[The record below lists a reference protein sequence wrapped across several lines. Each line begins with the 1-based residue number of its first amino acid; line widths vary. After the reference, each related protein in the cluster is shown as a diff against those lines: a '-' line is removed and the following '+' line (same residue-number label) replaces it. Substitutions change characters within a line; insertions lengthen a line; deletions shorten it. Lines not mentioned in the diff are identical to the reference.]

1 MDPSRRLLHRWFVEF
16 NPFYLLSAMLVLGG
30 TIAMARGL
38 GQEGNRYSGL
48 AVEAIVEA
56 YAIALVA
63 GATLL
68 YRLGQRRSAVML
80 AFLAAA
86 YHGDLMLH
94 AETCPNLGGVG
105 AAAAVGWLALYGAKL
120 VALARGLRLRLN
132 RAAWETVA
140 LAGTGLVGLPWL
152 LHAGDERLR
161 EPIVTTWLFLLAHG
175 TAGARLASRVPLH
188 AWGETVLRRSAR
200 VLVGLGAVLVLL
212 HTAFWTTQS
221 TLRFAPLLALVPLVA
236 IRFADR
242 PRTVLVIVAAVLG
255 FVAHSLPESLG
266 DTAAVAALAV
276 FLRARTSVR
285 RMSAPTAAT
294 TGPYRHERIEAVMEW
309 LERDARAA
317 QGLDVLAIACGWLA
331 VWTWSWHG
339 GPLPVHEM
347 VVDVAGSLVLVGLAL
362 RWRRIL
368 PVLPLTMAWSHRFL
382 TTNRVPLPVSAVGWG
397 AAAVVVGFVLL
408 LGSLGVSYGL
418 RDLRE
423 RVPCEPHGLR
433 DRGRRSEA

>member
-30 TIAMARGL
+30 TIAMAHGL

-56 YAIALVA
+56 YAIALVG

-68 YRLGQRRSAVML
+68 YRLGHRRSAVML

-120 VALARGLRLRLN
+120 VALARGLKLRLN

-140 LAGTGLVGLPWL
+140 LAGAGLVGLPWL

-161 EPIVTTWLFLLAHG
+161 EPVVTVWLFLLAHG
-175 TAGARLASRVPLH
+175 AAGAQLASKVTLD

-212 HTAFWTTQS
+212 HVAFWTTQS
-221 TLRFAPLLALVPLVA
+221 TLRFAPLLAVVPLFA
-236 IRFADR
+236 IRAADR
-242 PRTVLVIVAAVLG
+242 PSTVAVVVAAVLC
-255 FVAHSLPESLG
+255 FVAQSLPGSLG
-266 DTAAVAALAV
+266 DTSALAAIAV

-285 RMSAPTAAT
+285 RVTAPGAAT
-294 TGPYRHERIEAVMEW
+294 AGPYRHERIAAVVAW
-309 LERDARAA
+309 VERDARAA
-317 QGLDVLAIACGWLA
+317 QALDVLAVACGWLA
-331 VWTWSWHG
+331 VWTWSWQG
-339 GPLPVHEM
+339 GPLPVHELG
-347 VVDVAGSLVLVGLAL
+347 VDVAGTLVLVALTL
-362 RWRRIL
+362 RWRRVL
-368 PVLPLTMAWSHRFL
+368 PVVPLTIAWSHRVL
-382 TTNRVPLPVSAVGWG
+382 TTHRVPLPVSAVGWG
-397 AAAVVVGFVLL
+397 AAAVAVGFVLL
-408 LGSLGVSYGL
+408 LGSLAVSY
-418 RDLRE
+418 
-423 RVPCEPHGLR
+423 GLR

>member
-30 TIAMARGL
+30 TNAIADGL
-38 GQEGNRYSGL
+38 GGEGNRYSGL

-63 GATLL
+63 SATLL
-68 YRLGQRRSAVML
+68 YRLGHRRSAVML
-80 AFLAAA
+80 AFLAFA
-86 YHGDLMLH
+86 YQGDLMLH

-105 AAAAVGWLALYGAKL
+105 AAAALAWLALYFAKL
-120 VALARGLRLRLN
+120 LALARGLRIRLN
-132 RAAWETVA
+132 RAACEAVVI
-140 LAGTGLVGLPWL
+140 AGTGLVGLPWL
-152 LHAGDERLR
+152 LHAGAERLR
-161 EPIVTTWLFLLAHG
+161 EPIVTMWLFLLAHC
-175 TAGARLASRVPLH
+175 TAEARLESRVPLD
-188 AWGETVLRRSAR
+188 AWGETVLRRSAH
-200 VLVGLGAVLVLL
+200 VLVGLGAVLVLF

-221 TLRFAPLLALVPLVA
+221 TLRFAPLLAIVPLVA
-236 IRFADR
+236 IRAADR

-255 FVAHSLPESLG
+255 FVAHAMPGSLA
-266 DTAAVAALAV
+266 DTSAVAAIAV
-276 FLRARTSVR
+276 FLRARSSVKR
-285 RMSAPTAAT
+285 VTAPTSAS
-294 TGPYRHERIEAVMEW
+294 TGPYRHERVAAVMEW
-309 LERDARAA
+309 IERDGRAA
-317 QGLDVLAIACGWLA
+317 QGLDTLAIGCGWLA

-368 PVLPLTMAWSHRFL
+368 PVLPLSMAWSHRFL

-418 RDLRE
+418 RDQ
-423 RVPCEPHGLR
+423 PHGLR

>member
-30 TIAMARGL
+30 TIAMAHGL

-68 YRLGQRRSAVML
+68 YRLGHRRSAVML

-161 EPIVTTWLFLLAHG
+161 EPIVTIWLFLLAHG
-175 TAGARLASRVPLH
+175 AAGAQLASKVPLD

-212 HTAFWTTQS
+212 HVAFWTTQS
-221 TLRFAPLLALVPLVA
+221 TLHFAPLLAIVPLFT
-236 IRFADR
+236 IRAADR
-242 PRTVLVIVAAVLG
+242 PLTVVIVVAAVLC
-255 FVAHSLPESLG
+255 FVAQSLPGSLG
-266 DTAAVAALAV
+266 DTSALAAIAV

-285 RMSAPTAAT
+285 RVAGPAAAT
-294 TGPYRHERIEAVMEW
+294 TGPYRHERVAAVVEW
-309 LERDARAA
+309 VERDARAA
-317 QGLDVLAIACGWLA
+317 QALDILAVACGWLA
-331 VWTWSWHG
+331 VWTWSWRG
-339 GPLPVHEM
+339 GPLPVHELA
-347 VVDVAGSLVLVGLAL
+347 VDAAATLVLVGLAL
-362 RWRRIL
+362 RWRRVL
-368 PVLPLTMAWSHRFL
+368 PVVPLTMAWSHRIL
-382 TTNRVPLPVSAVGWG
+382 STNRVPLPASAVGWG
-397 AAAVVVGFVLL
+397 AVAVAVGFVLL
-408 LGSLGVSYGL
+408 LGSLAVSY
-418 RDLRE
+418 
-423 RVPCEPHGLR
+423 GLR